1 MKKLEDDLTVDTEYY
16 LDNSDSKEDR
26 GIFLRADDVNVYFK
40 KTSGNGYT
48 ERDGVIPFEK
58 EDFNYKE
65 V

>member
-1 MKKLEDDLTVDTEYY
+1 MRKTEDDLKVDTEYY

-26 GIFLRADDVNVYFK
+26 GIFLRADEVNVYFK

-48 ERDGVIPFEK
+48 ERDGVIAFGK
-58 EDFNYKE
+58 ENFNYKE